1 MKRKPLWC
9 VTASAIILAS
19 LLAGCDALDS
29 AMDTMSKNVYEEVG
43 FVSADTSVADEV
55 MGKVNKLDVSKVYV
69 LSNVD
74 NVKEIAAKY
83 GYDPKTATKTEAVFT
98 QLNKKLEDEGSK
110 SWNVLDPQSEPDAT
124 ALTESLSKALA
135 SESTKK
141 DLIKQLDKPAVGD
154 YQKAAEDSLK
164 LLDAVAEAV
173 KTDEV
178 WKAMGIA
185 DDPSIKSVVATV
197 LDSLTP
203 GKGEIT
209 WGDVLVLQMT
219 TNVISRAVSSYV
231 KQESTGEKTMTPVQI
246 AETMLSGVQ
255 NVQNIAGELSGKT
268 SGFFDFKVGDLL
280 KKLN

>member
-1 MKRKPLWC
+1 M
-9 VTASAIILAS
+9 
-19 LLAGCDALDS
+19 
-29 AMDTMSKNVYEEVG
+29 
-43 FVSADTSVADEV
+43 
-55 MGKVNKLDVSKVYV
+55 
-69 LSNVD
+69 
-74 NVKEIAAKY
+74 
-83 GYDPKTATKTEAVFT
+83 
-98 QLNKKLEDEGSK
+98 
-110 SWNVLDPQSEPDAT
+110 
-124 ALTESLSKALA
+124 TESLSKALA